1 MTFTT
6 VLTMVQTSADINDNT
21 DVTETST
28 ENKLKN
34 DGKLKTILEEMP
46 TRPRVV
52 IILGTLH
59 YSTEQCITVQYSKA
73 QHRTYITSILQAI
86 QK

>member
-59 YSTEQCITVQYSKA
+59 YRTVHYSTVQ
-73 QHRTYITSILQAI
+73 
-86 QK
+86 